1 MPDISFDRF
10 YRYDDLSALLHAYA
24 AEYPDLVS
32 LESIGKSY
40 EGRDIWVATI
50 TNKKTG
56 PAEDKPALW
65 LDGNIH
71 SVEVTASTACLYHIE
86 KMVTEFGKDKTITH
100 CLDTRAFYVCPR
112 VNPDGAEWVLGEM
125 NRKVRSSVRPYP
137 HEDPQVDGMKVGDV
151 DGDGRVLFMR
161 QRDKHGPWK
170 SHPEEPRLLIRR
182 APDDFDGD
190 FYRLYR
196 EGEVTEFDG
205 VMVKHNV
212 PPQGLDLNR
221 NFPANWAPEGKQFG
235 AGPAPFSEPETRAL
249 GDFISTHKNIV
260 TAIAGHT
267 FSGVLLRASSSGT
280 DDDVPVNDLRAY
292 KMAGKKGEELT
303 GYPSIS
309 IYHDFRYH
317 PKQDIK
323 GGFDYVYEHLGI
335 YFWTIEYWA
344 PHKTAGVD
352 MAKGD
357 YSSWLF
363 DHEPEDD
370 LTMFKFF
377 DKECPGTAYVD
388 WQEFDHPQLGKL
400 EIGGWDILNSFHNP
414 PLHLLEKEIAPFPEW
429 FVYQA
434 MMAGQ
439 LELVDASAE
448 KVGDNAFMIRLVVEN
463 GGYLSTA
470 GSEKAKEHKTT
481 REVVAEIDLPT
492 GAKLL
497 RGKPWEEVGHLDG
510 RVGMMASPAFIG
522 TGFDPMDG
530 GSNRAKIEWLVE
542 AAPGTKINVTARQE
556 RSGRVTATVVCE

>member
-170 SHPEEPRLLIRR
+170 SHPEEPCLLIRR
-182 APDDFDGD
+182 EPDDFDGD

-344 PHKTAGVD
+344 PHKTAGVE